1 MNNRSI
7 LYFLEKANDDLLPS
21 DAMVSNIANKEW
33 YLAVKPFFNDL
44 LWEYYSD
51 RIVFIDNRFKC
62 DDDANTLINK
72 IKKSFAILLKT
83 KDYTFEKMYN
93 VTQLEYN
100 PIWNVDGVVGTIHET
115 TGNESIGTTHTGS
128 DTTSHTGDDT
138 LKHTGNDTIEH
149 KGTDTDAKT
158 GTEKFDTT
166 NDGDTTETDT
176 KRYTSTYDSVDWTP
190 PTEFPSSHDNVI
202 NTEKKHDTTTFNTS
216 DTTTYNSSEKTTY
229 LSDEK
234 TQYNSDIEVT
244 YDSSNDTSKK
254 DFRRDLDLMI
264 RQGNIGVTMTQDMMK
279 KEMEVALFD
288 FYKTVVHECVNTCT
302 YAID

>member
-1 MNNRSI
+1 MMNNRSI
-7 LYFLEKANDDLLPS
+7 LYFLEKSNDDLLPS

-62 DDDANTLINK
+62 DDDANTLITK

-100 PIWNVDGVVGTIHET
+100 PIWNVDGVVGTIHEQTYNDT
-115 TGNESIGTTHTGS
+115 TNQTKSGS
-128 DTTSHTGDDT
+128 DTIHNTGDDT
-138 LKHTGNDTIEH
+138 IEH
-149 KGTDTDAKT
+149 RGNNNVVHRGHDDVEYEKDTQ
-158 GTEKFDTT
+158 
-166 NDGDTTETDT
+166 N
-176 KRYTSTYDSVDWTP
+176 YVNTYDSIDYTP
-190 PTEFPSSHDNVI
+190 PAEYPESH
-202 NTEKKHDTTTFNTS
+202 THEKDEKNK
-216 DTTTYNSSEKTTY
+216 TTYNSNDKTHF
-229 LSDEK
+229 LSDDK
-234 TQYNSDIEVT
+234 TK
-244 YDSSNDTSKK
+244 YDSDHETEYGGIVDGSK
-254 DFRRDLDLMI
+254 DSFQRDLDLMI

>member
-1 MNNRSI
+1 MMNNRSI
-7 LYFLEKANDDLLPS
+7 LYFLEKSNDDLLPS

-115 TGNESIGTTHTGS
+115 TGNESIGTTKTGS

-138 LKHTGNDTIEH
+138 LKHTGN
-149 KGTDTDAKT
+149 DTDAKT

-176 KRYTSTYDSVDWTP
+176 QRYVNTYDSVDWNP
-190 PTEFPSSHDNVI
+190 PAEFPSSHDYVK

-216 DTTTYNSSEKTTY
+216 NQTTYNSNDKT
-229 LSDEK
+229 E
-234 TQYNSDIEVT
+234 YNSETEVE
-244 YDSSNDTSKK
+244 YDTSEDTSKE

>member
-7 LYFLEKANDDLLPS
+7 LYFLEKSNDDLLPS

-33 YLAVKPFFNDL
+33 YQAVKPFFNDL

-115 TGNESIGTTHTGS
+115 TGNESIGTTKTGS

-138 LKHTGNDTIEH
+138 LKHTGN
-149 KGTDTDAKT
+149 DTDAKT

-176 KRYTSTYDSVDWTP
+176 QRYTSTYDSIDFTP
-190 PTEFPSSHDNVI
+190 PAEYPSSHDHVK
-202 NTEKKHDTTTFNTS
+202 NTENKHDTTTFNTS
-216 DTTTYNSSEKTTY
+216 NQTTYNSNDKT
-229 LSDEK
+229 E
-234 TQYNSDIEVT
+234 YNSETEVE
-244 YDSSNDTSKK
+244 YDTSEDTSKE

-279 KEMEVALFD
+279 KELEVALFD

>member
-7 LYFLEKANDDLLPS
+7 LYFLEKSNDNLLPS

-62 DDDANTLINK
+62 DDDANTLISK

-115 TGNESIGTTHTGS
+115 TGNESIGTTKTGS

-138 LKHTGNDTIEH
+138 ITHSGI
-149 KGTDTDAKT
+149 DTDEKT

-176 KRYTSTYDSVDWTP
+176 QRYVNTYDSVDWNP
-190 PTEFPSSHDNVI
+190 PAEFPSSHDYVK
-202 NTEKKHDTTTFNTS
+202 NTEKKHDTTTYNTKNTNTYGTTENTKYLS
-216 DTTTYNSSEKTTY
+216 DLKTTY
-229 LSDEK
+229 GTTDN
-234 TQYNSDIEVT
+234 TT
-244 YDSSNDTSKK
+244 K
-254 DFRRDLDLMI
+254 DDFKRDLDLMI

-279 KEMEVALFD
+279 KELEVALFD

>member
-7 LYFLEKANDDLLPS
+7 LYFLEKSNDDLLPS
-21 DAMVSNIANKEW
+21 DTMVSNIANKDW
-33 YLAVKPFFNDL
+33 YKAVKPFFNDL

-62 DDDANTLINK
+62 DDDANTLITK

-115 TGNESIGTTHTGS
+115 TGNESIGTTKTGS

-138 LKHTGNDTIEH
+138 LKHTGNDI
-149 KGTDTDAKT
+149 DAKT

-166 NDGDTTETDT
+166 SDGDTTETDT
-176 KRYTSTYDSVDWTP
+176 KRYTSTYDSVDFTP
-190 PTEFPSSHDNVI
+190 PAEYPSSHDNVI

-216 DTTTYNSSEKTTY
+216 NQTTYNSNDKT
-229 LSDEK
+229 E
-234 TQYNSDIEVT
+234 YNSETEVE
-244 YDSSNDTSKK
+244 YDTSEDTSKE